1 MITRFF
7 STSKPIQLVLV
18 TSIILVLFILM
29 RHIISSPDLIPGW
42 WIKEGLMFLVVFM
55 ALAVF
60 SFFASKNALTLK
72 NGYKLLFYTLFI
84 AVMPESLLSDNILLA
99 NLFIILALRRLF
111 SLKSNRRIK
120 KKLFD
125 AGFWIA
131 IASLFYFSSVFFFG
145 LVFAA
150 LFLFRISKINDW
162 IVPILGFLSVV
173 ILAMSLSVIFH
184 GSFTHYFP
192 EIEAPN
198 YDFTV
203 YNNLK
208 TIIALTM
215 LVSLG
220 LWSGFF
226 YVKSFSEKLK
236 SAKPSHLLVLFNA
249 FVALIVILSSPVKE
263 GSEFIFLFCP
273 LALIM
278 TNYLEGVSEHW
289 FAEAFVW
296 LLVLT
301 PVASLML

>member
-29 RHIISSPDLIPGW
+29 RFVISSPELMPGW
-42 WIKEGLMFLVVFM
+42 WIVEILMFLGVFM
-55 ALAVF
+55 GLAVF
-60 SFFASKNALTLK
+60 SFFASKNALTMK

-84 AVMPESLLSDNILLA
+84 GIIPETLLDDNIILA

-125 AGFWIA
+125 AGFWVA
-131 IASLFYFSSVFFFG
+131 VASFFYIGSIFFFG

-150 LFLFRISKINDW
+150 MFLFRISKINDW
-162 IVPILGFLSVV
+162 IIPLLGFLSVV
-173 ILAMSLSVIFH
+173 VVATSLSVIFH
-184 GSFTHYFP
+184 GTFDHYYP
-192 EIEAPN
+192 EVNAPN
-198 YDFTV
+198 YDFSA

-208 TIIALTM
+208 IIIGLTM

-220 LWSGFF
+220 LWAGFF
-226 YVKSFSEKLK
+226 YVKSFTEKLK
-236 SAKPSHLLVLFNA
+236 TARPSHMLVIFNA
-249 FVALIVILSSPVKE
+249 FIALIVILSAPLKN
-263 GSEFIFLFCP
+263 GSELIFLFCP

-289 FAEAFVW
+289 FAEVFVW
-296 LLVLT
+296 LLILT
-301 PVASLML
+301 PLASLML